1 MNKSASGI
9 SLNVFHNERVVIRE
23 ITLQIEKCVV
33 DDGHMSTCQENTTYQ
48 HVKKTLCTV
57 LQATDFV
64 QINWQKQNL
73 PPPHF
78 LASFPPDVTS

>member
-33 DDGHMSTCQENTTYQ
+33 DDGHMSTCQENAMYSTAG
-48 HVKKTLCTV
+48 HTLCTDK
-57 LQATDFV
+57 LAKAEFATTTLSS
-64 QINWQKQNL
+64 KL
-73 PPPHF
+73 
-78 LASFPPDVTS
+78 SS